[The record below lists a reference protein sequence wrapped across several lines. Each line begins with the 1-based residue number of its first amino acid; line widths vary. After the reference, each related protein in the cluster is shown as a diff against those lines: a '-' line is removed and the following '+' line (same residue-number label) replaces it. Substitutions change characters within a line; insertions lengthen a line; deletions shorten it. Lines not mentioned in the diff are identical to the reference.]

1 MRIMFAE
8 RFGCIKRRAKFQRL
22 KNGNESLDDEEHGS
36 RPQVVETFFSLK
48 KTK

>member
-1 MRIMFAE
+1 MRIMFADG
-8 RFGCIKRRAKFQRL
+8 FGCLKCRAKFQRF

-48 KTK
+48 KAT